1 MQSFKKYLN
10 YLSFAMIALY
20 IFAGFFLLTF
30 GWYSMSKVQN
40 LVLGSALVLYGFFR
54 GYRLY
59 DLRKA
64 NKDQEDKDIE

>member
-40 LVLGSALVLYGFFR
+40 LILGSALVLYGFFR
-54 GYRLY
+54 GYRMY
-59 DLRKA
+59 NLRKV
-64 NKDQEDKDIE
+64 NIDQEDNDSE

>member
-1 MQSFKKYLN
+1 MQSFKKFLN

-40 LVLGSALVLYGFFR
+40 LILGSALMLYGIFR

-59 DLRKA
+59 DLRKVTK
-64 NKDQEDKDIE
+64 NQDEIESE

>member
-20 IFAGFFLLTF
+20 IFAGFFLLTI

-59 DLRKA
+59 DLRKV